1 MDGAAP
7 LVGRRADHQRSVG
20 AELNGRRAVDPIA
33 HRRPPGESYLR
44 RRDGLVAEQSAEGA
58 GGALADRDHLSRVY
72 HRAVRLLLAS
82 RSPRRSHLLREAGY
96 DFDVAP
102 ADVDESRLPDE
113 PPRDYVVRLA
123 RAKAA
128 AVASGAGIGA
138 DDGAGEDRVVVAAD
152 TIVVIDGEVLGK
164 PADRRESAA
173 MLGRLAGRTHEVLTG
188 VAVAAGARVA
198 VAMETTRVTF
208 APLDPERI
216 AWYVATGEGDDKAG
230 AYAAQGVGS
239 RFIERIE
246 GSYTNVVGLPVARVD
261 RLLRELAAVSRRHRD
276 AAVDGLAAGA
286 IS

>member
-1 MDGAAP
+1 M
-7 LVGRRADHQRSVG
+7 
-20 AELNGRRAVDPIA
+20 
-33 HRRPPGESYLR
+33 
-44 RRDGLVAEQSAEGA
+44 AEQSAEGA
-58 GGALADRDHLSRVY
+58 GGVLADRDHPSRVY

-96 DFDVAP
+96 EFDVAP

-113 PPRDYVVRLA
+113 PPRDYVARLA

-128 AVASGAGIGA
+128 AAAWGASADARVGAS
-138 DDGAGEDRVVVAAD
+138 DDRVVVAAD
-152 TIVVIDGEVLGK
+152 TVVVIDGDVLGK

-188 VAVAAGARVA
+188 VAVAAAGRVTVA
-198 VAMETTRVTF
+198 VETTRVTF
-208 APLDPERI
+208 TPLDPARI
-216 AWYVATGEGDDKAG
+216 AWYVETGEGDDKAG

-261 RLLRELAAVSRRHRD
+261 RLLRALATVVPA
-276 AAVDGLAAGA
+276 
-286 IS
+286 